1 MTGSRDVDS
10 FWQKLNKRPD
20 TKNRTKTK
28 LVPNADSANSK
39 QKSSPQ
45 NAQVDHSDHHL
56 LSLTPTSKDTG
67 SAKCKDLRL
76 ESVEQHIQRPLQM
89 LKDPAAAVRLRGL
102 QSLKVGRCSQ
112 PSLYMPTAAYPD
124 AVLLL
129 QAVLFHTEL
138 QASVMQEATEHLVA
152 KPLLLCLGDKSE
164 ACREAAINMLV
175 SLLQVHNTWLDVT
188 SPSGSL

>member
-1 MTGSRDVDS
+1 MTGSRDIDS

-67 SAKCKDLRL
+67 SAECKDLRL

-112 PSLYMPTAAYPD
+112 PSFTCRQQHILTQSCYYRRCCFT
-124 AVLLL
+124 
-129 QAVLFHTEL
+129 Q
-138 QASVMQEATEHLVA
+138 SC
-152 KPLLLCLGDKSE
+152 KPVS
-164 ACREAAINMLV
+164 CRRQQSIL
-175 SLLQVHNTWLDVT
+175 
-188 SPSGSL
+188 